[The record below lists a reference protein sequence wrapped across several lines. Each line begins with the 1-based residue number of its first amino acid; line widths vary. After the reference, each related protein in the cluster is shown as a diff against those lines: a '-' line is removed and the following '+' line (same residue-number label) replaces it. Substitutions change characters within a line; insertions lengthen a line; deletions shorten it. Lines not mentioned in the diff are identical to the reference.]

1 MISPFRHKVGGFTL
15 IELVVVIVLI
25 GILAGTL
32 FTVIRGPIES
42 SIDVRQRAALVAKAE
57 TALQRMVREIRRALP
72 NSVRLSGS
80 NALEFLRTSDGGRY
94 RARPRPSPGPPPGNP
109 VLRFNNS
116 NQGTNGTFEV
126 LGGLLNIEAGT
137 SLDTLAGAA
146 DETACLDGTTDC
158 MVVYNTGQ
166 PGANAYDGDNVAAI
180 QGYDGT
186 NDAMTFIRSTGFP
199 HESPQQRFQVVDTP
213 VSYVCDGG
221 NSNIRRYSEYGIQST
236 QPVPPTG
243 GNDSLLVD
251 NVSGCEFVYEPGA
264 ATRAGLLTFRIT
276 LNQGGQTVTLSQ
288 QAHVENLP

>member
-1 MISPFRHKVGGFTL
+1 MISPLHKKARGFTL

-25 GILAGTL
+25 GILAGIL

-42 SIDVRQRAALVAKAE
+42 SIDVRQRAALVAQAE

-80 NALEFLRTSDGGRY
+80 TAVEFLRTSDGGRY
-94 RARPRPSPGPPPGNP
+94 RAKPPPGNR

-116 NQGTNGTFEV
+116 SQGTNGTFEV

-137 SLDTLAGAA
+137 SIDTAAGAA
-146 DETACLDGTTDC
+146 DENACLDGTTDC

-166 PGANAYDGDNVAAI
+166 PGANAYNGDNVAAI
-180 QGYDGT
+180 QNYDGA
-186 NDAMTFIRSTGFP
+186 NNELTFIRSTSFP
-199 HESPQQRFQVVDTP
+199 HESPQQRFQIVDTP
-213 VSYVCDGG
+213 VSYVCNGG
-221 NSNIRRYSEYGIQST
+221 SITRYSEYTIGTTPSS
-236 QPVPPTG
+236 G
-243 GNDSLLVD
+243 GDKLVD
-251 NVSGCEFVYEPGA
+251 AVTSCEFSYESGA

-276 LNQGGQTVTLSQ
+276 LSQGGQSITLSQ